1 MPAQSRPASE
11 TAAGGKAAVKNGD
24 TTGGGSTSTTTGT
37 GTTTTET
44 GGTTTETAG
53 STTGTGTKTARSS
66 SAAAGSRIR
75 PPLPGMPGV
84 LPDPK
89 RLLWW
94 GGLAALAAVEVIEWP
109 VAVVVAAGSYVAERM
124 ARDDIRRDASQRT

>member
-24 TTGGGSTSTTTGT
+24 TTGGGS
-37 GTTTTET
+37 
-44 GGTTTETAG
+44 TETAG

>member
-1 MPAQSRPASE
+1 
-11 TAAGGKAAVKNGD
+11 V
-24 TTGGGSTSTTTGT
+24 
-37 GTTTTET
+37 
-44 GGTTTETAG
+44 
-53 STTGTGTKTARSS
+53 
-66 SAAAGSRIR
+66 
-75 PPLPGMPGV
+75 PGL

-124 ARDDIRRDASQRT
+124 ARQDNRRDAAQRS